1 MRLSPLRYCGKV
13 LRKSDFIKTEGVH
26 QRVFRWGIGNR
37 FRSANA
43 NRYQP
48 VHLERIK
55 EVTLNDDYYDSPDPN
70 IRWDD
75 YSECWEVYWYEH
87 EKLNAK
93 PFPVKKFGIK
103 WSKEEAK
110 KFYEEL
116 KESGRVHAR
125 PSHKGGD
132 DSIMWDERMQG
143 WALTADELGSGS
155 VPSTLAGPSHIGDVS
170 LLPFQLVSGRGQ
182 LRMVQSPLL
191 MFEVTLEYVLSPS
204 PTLLYL
210 SRDDTRE
217 SM

>member
-13 LRKSDFIKTEGVH
+13 LRKSDYIKTEGVH

-143 WALTADELGSGS
+143 WAVSYWQNGRPRTATYGASKHGFYRAHDK
-155 VPSTLAGPSHIGDVS
+155 AI
-170 LLPFQLVSGRGQ
+170 
-182 LRMVQSPLL
+182 
-191 MFEVTLEYVLSPS
+191 EV
-204 PTLLYL
+204 
-210 SRDDTRE
+210 SRDSQSTYWRRE
-217 SM
+217 MNDDGWGQQEGQPCQPQP